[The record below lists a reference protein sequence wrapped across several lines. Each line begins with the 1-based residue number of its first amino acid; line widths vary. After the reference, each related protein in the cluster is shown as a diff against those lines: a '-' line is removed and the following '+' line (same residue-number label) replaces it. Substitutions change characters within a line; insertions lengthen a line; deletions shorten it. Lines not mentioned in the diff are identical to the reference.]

1 MRVVLK
7 EIKRKKND
15 IGMRGLWNEKMC
27 ELEILPKLRS
37 NYKGFSVMRLFC
49 GGGNL
54 TFGLAVASKKV

>member
-1 MRVVLK
+1 
-7 EIKRKKND
+7 
-15 IGMRGLWNEKMC
+15 MRGLWNEKMC